1 MGLGIFIVSVIIVS
15 IISLCF
21 LKKRFW
27 ENRYLVLFISGCVAL
42 VATLSTNYAT
52 RGRLDTNVETIF
64 NIPIQVMNFNDSLI
78 DSSAFTIDEELSFK
92 DHLHA
97 GDTTVVSKY
106 SHYMFYYGDE
116 GLRVGFAYDDDL
128 QSKYLK
134 NLYIAKSDTDTTGY
148 FTKKRLRYADRNSK
162 WIADFSLPHIKT
174 IKCLYLPPTEYA
186 MIPDSLIR
194 ELPF

>member
-1 MGLGIFIVSVIIVS
+1 MGLGIFIASVIIVS

-27 ENRYLVLFISGCVAL
+27 ENRYLILLISGCVAL
-42 VATLSTNYAT
+42 CVTLTTNYAT
-52 RGRLDTNVETIF
+52 RNKLDKRIETIWSY
-64 NIPIQVMNFNDSLI
+64 PTQVMNLQDSLV
-78 DSSAFTIDEELSFK
+78 DSSAFTINNELSFN

-97 GDTTVVSKY
+97 GDTTKISKY
-106 SHYMFYYGDE
+106 SRHIFYYGDG
-116 GLRVGFAYDDDL
+116 GLRIGFAFEDGL
-128 QSKYLK
+128 KSK
-134 NLYIAKSDTDTTGY
+134 NWDNMFIAKSDNDTAY
-148 FTKKRLRYADRNSK
+148 FTKKRLFYGKRESK